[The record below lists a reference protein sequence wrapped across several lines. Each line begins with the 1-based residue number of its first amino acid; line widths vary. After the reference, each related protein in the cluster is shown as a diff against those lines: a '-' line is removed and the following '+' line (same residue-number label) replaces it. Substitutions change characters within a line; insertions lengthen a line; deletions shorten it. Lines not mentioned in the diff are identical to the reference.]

1 MPDKRCIQD
10 FDLVKDY
17 IVYRLI
23 NPDRNKKLL
32 EDVPHISFL
41 DLSIV
46 FHCLSEKEQICTS
59 SNLICNAHFAQWGV
73 PLDMLYEAASVN
85 TQRILG
91 YDIQTMHSVMCEM
104 MRENPE
110 KFDGV
115 LLDKLEKGNP
125 IFVISNNYRTEG
137 AACMLYPKLI
147 GNIARTLGNN
157 IYIIPSSVNELLLL
171 SAISDAQGIQIRRSI
186 REINDTGTK
195 PEMILSYSLY
205 YYDRGADKIMI
216 Y

>member
-1 MPDKRCIQD
+1 
-10 FDLVKDY
+10 
-17 IVYRLI
+17 
-23 NPDRNKKLL
+23 
-32 EDVPHISFL
+32 
-41 DLSIV
+41 
-46 FHCLSEKEQICTS
+46 
-59 SNLICNAHFAQWGV
+59 
-73 PLDMLYEAASVN
+73 MLYEAASVN

-91 YDIQTMHSVMCEM
+91 YEIQTLHSVMCEM

-137 AACMLYPKLI
+137 AACMLYPELI

-171 SAISDAQGIQIRRSI
+171 PAINDAQGIQIRRSI

-195 PEMILSYSLY
+195 PETILSYSLY